1 MFIFLS
7 ISCFAAVVVQDRAW
21 IDIDPGILGLALSL
35 LIQLA
40 GLFQWCIRQASAKCS
55 TKSINFVSSA
65 NLPCTVVCI
74 QSAEVVNHMVAV
86 ERIIAFR
93 DLPSEAALVNDFDK
107 SVSDWPST
115 GDIDVQSLSVR
126 YRSGLPLSLEDL
138 TFRIEGGS
146 RVGVVGRTGG
156 GKSTLVQSLLRLLEA
171 ETGQILVDGVVSLS
185 FLS

>member
-1 MFIFLS
+1 VACDLGWFN
-7 ISCFAAVVVQDRAW
+7 
-21 IDIDPGILGLALSL
+21 IDPSVLGLALAL
-35 LIQLA
+35 LVQSIYVF
-40 GLFQWCIRQASAKCS
+40 GWVIR
-55 TKSINFVSSA
+55 
-65 NLPCTVVCI
+65 

-86 ERIIAFR
+86 ERIGEYSE
-93 DLPSEAALVNDFDK
+93 LPSEAALVNDFDK

-115 GDIDVQSLSVR
+115 GDIDVKSLSVR

-146 RVGVVGRTGG
+146 RVGIVGRTGG